1 LLEVILG
8 FIAIVFGCLLGYCF
22 LIVLRLLMRRQR
34 GQMTKKQKEA
44 ERMRRWRANKRAE
57 DEEAYLNIQRDY
69 RARKRQQQ

>member
-1 LLEVILG
+1 MLEVILG
-8 FIAIVFGCLLGYCF
+8 FIDIVFGCLLAYCY

-57 DEEAYLNIQRDY
+57 DEE
-69 RARKRQQQ
+69 